1 MRVSRVSPYRK
12 VFAFVMSYPWE
23 KPSLEDT
30 VCALQRDFAFA
41 VRHTAVLVRSSNAD
55 LRMIANTE
63 RGQEMPK
70 GVCVLTD
77 GSTIEFQDIGMPHP
91 NMPTMSMQD
100 LVKAVFA
107 KATEL
112 GLEIA

>member
-1 MRVSRVSPYRK
+1 MRVPRVPPRWK
-12 VFAFVMSYPWE
+12 VLAFVMSYPWE

-41 VRHTAVLVRSSNAD
+41 VRFTAVLVRSSNAD

-70 GVCVLTD
+70 GACVLTD
-77 GSTIEFQDIGMPHP
+77 GSTVEFQDIGMPQP
-91 NMPTMSMQD
+91 GVPTMSVHD